1 MSPHDDGLVARAATL
16 IAAGPDEVWTALVE
30 PAAIRHYLFGAT
42 VETDWKVGGSIVWK
56 GEWQGRAYEDR
67 GTILRFEPRRLLEY
81 SHFSPL
87 SGLEDRPEN
96 YHTVTVELVPDARG
110 TRVSL
115 SQDGNATPEARE
127 HSERNWTLMLDSLK
141 GYVEGRREAVA

>member
-1 MSPHDDGLVARAATL
+1 MSAHDDELVARATTL
-16 IAAGPDEVWTALVE
+16 IAADLDEVWTALVE
-30 PAAIRHYLFGAT
+30 PAAITQYMFGAT
-42 VETDWKVGGSIVWK
+42 VETDWSVGGSIIWK
-56 GEWQGRAYEDR
+56 GEWQGRAFEDK
-67 GTILRFEPRRLLEY
+67 GTILRCDPGRLLEY

-96 YHTVTVELVPDARG
+96 YHTVTVELAPDARG